1 MFKKNTFYLILILLF
16 FHHKTEAQKGFEY
29 RRPLT
34 GINAMWHTLTL
45 PDSVYERLYT
55 EEDFRIIGFTKKGD
69 TVEVP
74 YIFKG
79 KNGSNTE
86 GVSSRSIAFKIL
98 NQSHNQDGFYYTF
111 ESPTAESLNTIQ
123 LNFNN
128 KNFDWRIR
136 LEGSF
141 NQNEWFTLLDNYRIV
156 GISNSE
162 TDYQFTKLNFK
173 EATYRFWRVRINS
186 TSQPEL
192 ASAELYKFIKTE
204 INYIKTNTQGID
216 IQQLKEEKETVGFI
230 ELKQIVPFSFIK
242 INVKDTLDYVRRV
255 SIEYRNEEKTS
266 RPIWHTITTASLS
279 SLSDNIFEFNAI
291 KAKHLK
297 ITVRNG
303 DNKPLGL
310 GEIEIQ
316 TIPTELIARFT
327 EPANYFFFYG
337 NKKAS
342 PPQYDI
348 ENFRK
353 NIPKDLFPI
362 LLGLEE
368 TNDNT
373 VLKPSE
379 PFFKNKLWLWGIM
392 LIIMLALGWQTM
404 KMMKAQG

>member
-1 MFKKNTFYLILILLF
+1 MFKKNTFYLILVLLF
-16 FHHKTEAQKGFEY
+16 FQHKTKAQKGFEY

-34 GINAMWHTLTL
+34 GVSALWHTLTL
-45 PDSVYERLYT
+45 PDSVHERLHT
-55 EEDFRIIGFTKKGD
+55 QEDFRIIGFTEKGD

-74 YIFKG
+74 YIFKE

-86 GVSSRSIAFKIL
+86 EASPKSIAFKIL
-98 NQSHNQDGFYYTF
+98 NQSHKQDGFYYTF
-111 ESPTAESLNTIQ
+111 ESPTTEPLNTIL

-141 NQNEWFTLLDNYRIV
+141 NQNDWFTLLDNYRIV

-173 EATYRFWRVRINS
+173 EATYRYWRVRINS
-186 TSQPEL
+186 TLQPQL

-204 INYIKTNTQGID
+204 INYKKINTQSID
-216 IQQLKEEKETVGFI
+216 IQQLKTEKETIVQI
-230 ELKQIVPFSFIK
+230 ELPHTTPFSFIK
-242 INVKDTLDYVRRV
+242 IKINDTLDYVRRV
-255 SIEYRNEEKTS
+255 SIEYSDDAKVA
-266 RPIWHTITTASLS
+266 RPIWHNITTASLS
-279 SLSDNIFEFNAI
+279 SLSDNIFEFNAV
-291 KAKHLK
+291 KAKYLK

-303 DNKPLGL
+303 DNKPLNL
-310 GEIEIQ
+310 GEIDVQ

-327 EPANYFFFYG
+327 EPANYYFFYG
-337 NKKAS
+337 KKNTV

-353 NIPKDLFPI
+353 NIPQTLTPI
-362 LLGLEE
+362 LFGNEK
-368 TNDNT
+368 TNDNM
-373 VLKPSE
+373 VLKPAE

-392 LIIMLALGWQTM
+392 LVIMLVLGWQTM
-404 KMMKAQG
+404 KMMKAQS